1 MRGETDGREHEKAPA
16 EGGKGKEQDVQ
27 QTKSP
32 PEAGNAEI
40 SADREGVHWNIPGF
54 PADRRTKN

>member
-1 MRGETDGREHEKAPA
+1 MEESMIKAPA
-16 EGGKGKEQDVQ
+16 EGGEGKEQDVQ

-54 PADRRTKN
+54 PADRRAKN